1 MRLSPN
7 ALRALTLAAAL
18 VTSAPAARAE
28 AVTPQIT
35 TLHDAA
41 RDRDVPVA
49 LYVKPGAKPRRLVL
63 LSHGFGVPH
72 TAYGFIGEALAARG
86 YAVAA
91 IQHDLPGD
99 PPLPNTGD
107 IMKDRT
113 PAWRRGGETMRF
125 VIRTLTEKGV
135 ARPGARTA
143 LIGHSMGGDAVML
156 LAAEEPALFS
166 AAISLDNRRVALPR
180 VRRPK
185 ICSARSADLPAD
197 PGVLP
202 SAEESHALRMRIV
215 TIEGLKHDAMTDE
228 ASPAQKQAMLELIL
242 KCLR

>member
-1 MRLSPN
+1 M
-7 ALRALTLAAAL
+7 
-18 VTSAPAARAE
+18 APSL
-28 AVTPQIT
+28 T

-41 RDRDVPVA
+41 RNRDVPVA
-49 LYVKPGAKPRRLVL
+49 LYVKAGAKPRRLALV
-63 LSHGFGVPH
+63 SHGFGVPH

-125 VIRTLTEKGV
+125 VVRALTEKGV
-135 ARPGARTA
+135 VRPGVRTA

-180 VRRPK
+180 VKRPK

-202 SAEESHALRMRIV
+202 SPEDSQALRMRIV
-215 TIEGLKHDAMTDE
+215 TIDGLKHDAMTDE
-228 ASPAQKQAMLELIL
+228 ASPAQKQAMLDLIL
-242 KCLR
+242 SCLR